1 MLNNNILNIKLAVLF
16 IFFLFCHKH
25 DPLSYVPS
33 TYTLESRNPS
43 IRLNFAWVWQKLPRR
58 LSSNFNPWFSL
69 AAEFRS
75 EGSTDKLNGSFLLW
89 SVLHIFPIHKTFISL
104 YKKSTF
110 PALNCAPRKYGN
122 PDLAAHVNQ
131 NFQEKVFTILGTII
145 ADISHNRWC
154 TFFKRCTFGIESAKF
169 WPVLA
174 ISGYFVANI
183 STFWQAYSAVL

>member
-1 MLNNNILNIKLAVLF
+1 MLNNNILNIKLALLF
-16 IFFLFCHKH
+16 IFFLFCHQQAMIPYNMYH
-25 DPLSYVPS
+25 QH
-33 TYTLESRNPS
+33 TLKSRNPS
-43 IRLNFAWVWQKLPRR
+43 IRLNAAWVWQKLPRR

-122 PDLAAHVNQ
+122 PDLVAAQ
-131 NFQEKVFTILGTII
+131 
-145 ADISHNRWC
+145 ISCESDFSRKSFHY
-154 TFFKRCTFGIESAKF
+154 FGDNHS
-169 WPVLA
+169 W
-174 ISGYFVANI
+174 Y
-183 STFWQAYSAVL
+183 